1 MCKAGDSGGAGL
13 IFRLL
18 ASPAYEIQASR
29 RGQGS
34 DENRRQRQ
42 VQHYPEVGVHDF
54 AHNVVGSRRIHK
66 TLALVTTTRPIW
78 LIQLFDR
85 YTGDSQLR
93 KGEPG
98 RVIIET
104 HGRVL
109 S

>member
-1 MCKAGDSGGAGL
+1 MKTAGSAKCSTIPKYG
-13 IFRLL
+13 FTT
-18 ASPAYEIQASR
+18 SPR
-29 RGQGS
+29 
-34 DENRRQRQ
+34 
-42 VQHYPEVGVHDF
+42 
-54 AHNVVGSRRIHK
+54 NVVGSRRIHK